1 MSKQPVRRLRT
12 PHIHNL
18 RDLGGYIGDN
28 GKIVKWNCLY
38 RGGSLH
44 EADEED
50 WSILKEAGVTAV
62 MDLRSKAETMQFSY
76 RVPKG
81 ITYIHTPMQRAQI
94 NFSRIE
100 ESAEE
105 AFAKSLKEGYCAM
118 IREDGDLLAHALH
131 QLTEQLQHGAV
142 LFHCSA
148 GKDRTGILAAAVL
161 WLCGVE
167 SEDITA
173 DYQVSYT
180 YNKKGIN
187 LLVSSQYEKLM
198 PMIRSD
204 AENMENLLEY
214 LEEINLSAYLDERG
228 FPIAEQKMMIRL
240 LQGEG

>member
-28 GKIVKWNCLY
+28 NRIVKWNCLY

-44 EADEED
+44 NAERED
-50 WSILKEAGVTAV
+50 WSMLKEAGVMTV
-62 MDLRSKAETMQFSY
+62 MDLRSEAETRQFSY
-76 RVPKG
+76 RVPEG
-81 ITYIHTPMQRAQI
+81 IAYVHSPMQRAQI
-94 NFSRIE
+94 DFNRIE
-100 ESAEE
+100 ESAAE
-105 AFAKSLKEGYCAM
+105 AFAKSLKDGYCAM
-118 IREDGDLLAHALH
+118 VREDGDLLANALH
-131 QLTEQLQHGAV
+131 QLTERLNRGAV

-167 SEDITA
+167 DEDIAA

-187 LLVSSQYEKLM
+187 LLVGGQYEKLM

-214 LEEINLSAYLDERG
+214 FREINLSEYLEERG
-228 FPIAEQKMMIRL
+228 FPEDEQKELVRL
-240 LQGEG
+240 LLR